1 MDKARLIEDIN
12 LQIGNLERLNKE
24 INELL
29 AQLKEAPDFIQ
40 IRACAS
46 ILQDF
51 YSGIEKIFERI
62 ALMVDSNLPQGENWH
77 IELLPRMAK
86 PFANIRPAIVSE
98 DLYEKLKEY
107 LKLRHL
113 ARHIYGFKLQ
123 WERLKPLVFAMSDVF
138 DDFKKDIGKF
148 LDYLGS
154 EKQSGE

>member
-1 MDKARLIEDIN
+1 MDETRLIEDIN
-12 LQIGNLERLNKE
+12 LQIENLERLNKE

-29 AQLKEAPDFIQ
+29 AQLKESPDFIQ

-62 ALMVDSNLPQGENWH
+62 ALIVDNNLPRGENWH
-77 IELLPRMAK
+77 IELLSQMAN
-86 PFANIRPAIVSE
+86 PFSKIRPAIVSK

-113 ARHIYGFKLQ
+113 ARHIYGFELK
-123 WERLKPLVFAMSDVF
+123 WERLRPLVSAMSDVF
-138 DDFKKDIGKF
+138 NDFKKGIQKF
-148 LDYLGS
+148 LDDLKS
-154 EKQSGE
+154 DEQCGE

>member
-1 MDKARLIEDIN
+1 MDKAKLIEDIN
-12 LQIGNLERLNKE
+12 LQIENLERLNKE

-29 AQLKEAPDFIQ
+29 ARLKKAPDFIQ
-40 IRACAS
+40 IRACTS

-62 ALMVDSNLPQGENWH
+62 TLMVDNNLPKGENWH
-77 IELLPRMAK
+77 IELLSRMAK
-86 PFANIRPAIVSE
+86 PLTKIRPAIVSE

-123 WERLKPLVFAMSDVF
+123 WERLKPFTRAIPVCL
-138 DDFKKDIGKF
+138 KKP
-148 LDYLGS
+148 S
-154 EKQSGE
+154 